1 VVGLNEGS
9 KDGPLQ
15 RLIRSF
21 ESIPVVRKNEYHYFV
36 HPLSD
41 GIPLISP
48 EMLDDA
54 VKCLNGLLFEPDSY
68 DIFLTAEAMGIP
80 LATRLS
86 MEIGKPFSIARKREY
101 GLPGEVKVEQSTG
114 YSSSRIHLNLPR
126 EVGRAVIVDDVL
138 STGGTLI
145 SMTRGMDERNWSI
158 TGAVILFNKMGE
170 KKLDLEEDLGYPI
183 RTLLDID
190 LVDNIFKASI
200 SKY

>member
-1 VVGLNEGS
+1 MNDGS
-9 KDGPLQ
+9 KEEALK
-15 RLIRSF
+15 RLIGSF
-21 ESIPVVRKNEYHYFV
+21 EGIPVVKKENYHYFV

-41 GIPLISP
+41 GIPLIRP

-54 VKCLNGLLFEPDSY
+54 AACLRGLLFESDTY

-86 MEIGKPFSIARKREY
+86 MDTGKPFSIARKREY
-101 GLPGEVKVEQSTG
+101 GLSGEVKVEQSTG
-114 YSSSRIHLNLPR
+114 YSSSSIHLNLPG
-126 EVGRAVIVDDVL
+126 EGGRVVILDDVL

-145 SMTRGMDERNWSI
+145 SMTEGMDGQRWSV

-170 KKLDLEEDLGYPI
+170 RKEDLEKRLGYPI

-190 LVDNIFKASI
+190 LLDGTFNARI
-200 SKY
+200 SEL